1 MLNLSLFSG
10 KKFGVLGLGK
20 SGLATALA
28 LQKNGAHV
36 IAWDDG
42 QEGRKNAENQ
52 GVIIKP
58 FDAIVLSTLDM
69 LVVSPGVSLTYPKPH
84 AVIALAK
91 ELNIPLTG
99 DLDLF
104 YKAHQHVNFIGITGT
119 NGKSTT
125 TSLLGHILKQA
136 QREVTVGGNIGTPV
150 LELDS
155 ISENGI
161 GVLEVS
167 SYQLDINPQLKFKV
181 AILLNITPDHL
192 DRHGNFENYVQTK
205 KKIFQHQMSDDF
217 AVIGIDSPSCN
228 VIARELEEKNKQK
241 IIKIA
246 IERVIPGAYYTQN
259 GVLFDGTS
267 KQIRTILDLK
277 DLPRLKGQHNWQNA
291 AAAYI
296 ACHVLGISDAQI
308 IDGLRTFPGLV
319 HRQEYVASTN
329 NIQFINDSKA
339 TNGEAAAKALV
350 CFDNIYWILG
360 GLPKQDGLTAT
371 IPYFSKIKHAFLIGK
386 AAPEFA
392 EELKGRVPYTHCE
405 ILEKAVLAAYE
416 QAKRDQLPNATILLS
431 PACASWDQY
440 SSFEVRGDAF
450 KKNVY
455 DLSK

>member
-28 LQKNGAHV
+28 LQKNGAEV
-36 IAWDDG
+36 IAWDDT
-42 QEGRKNAENQ
+42 QESRKNAENK
-52 GVIIKP
+52 GIAIKP
-58 FDAIVLSTLDM
+58 FDASVLSALDM
-69 LVVSPGVSLTYPKPH
+69 LVVSPGVPLTYPKPH
-84 AVIALAK
+84 PVIAQAK

-104 YKAHQHVNFIGITGT
+104 YKAHQNVKFIGITGT

-125 TSLLGHILKQA
+125 TSLIGHILNQA
-136 QREVTVGGNIGTPV
+136 KCEVTVGGNIGTPV
-150 LELDS
+150 LELEP
-155 ISENGI
+155 ISEKGV

-181 AILLNITPDHL
+181 ALLLNITPDHL
-192 DRHGNFENYVQTK
+192 DRHGSFENYVQTK
-205 KKIFQHQMSDDF
+205 KKIFQHQNTNDF
-217 AVIGIDSPSCN
+217 AIIGIDSPSCHA
-228 VIARELEEKNKQK
+228 IARDLEQNAKQK
-241 IIKIA
+241 IIKLS
-246 IERVIPGAYYTQN
+246 IERVIPGGYYTQN
-259 GVLFDGTS
+259 GILFDGTS

-277 DLPRLKGQHNWQNA
+277 ELPRLKGQHNWQNA

-296 ACHVLGISDAQI
+296 ACHVLNIPEDQI
-308 IDGLRTFPGLV
+308 IEGLKTFPGLV
-319 HRQEYVASTN
+319 HRQEFVTSQN

-392 EELKGRVPYTHCE
+392 EELKGKVPFTHCE
-405 ILEKAVLAAYE
+405 ILENAILAAYK
-416 QAKRDQLPNATILLS
+416 QATEDKLSNATILLS

-440 SSFEVRGDAF
+440 PSFEVRGNDF
-450 KKNVY
+450 KKIVSEV
-455 DLSK
+455 LK

>member
-20 SGLATALA
+20 SGIATALA
-28 LQKNGAHV
+28 LHKNGAQV

-42 QEGRKNAENQ
+42 QESRKSAENQ
-52 GVIIKP
+52 GVAIKP
-58 FDAIVLSTLDM
+58 FDATVLSSLDM
-69 LVVSPGVSLTYPKPH
+69 LVVSPGVPLTYPKPH
-84 AVIALAK
+84 PVIALAK

-104 YKAHQHVNFIGITGT
+104 YKAHQHVNFIGISGT

-125 TSLLGHILKQA
+125 TSLIGHILKQA
-136 QREVTVGGNIGTPV
+136 QCEVTVGGNIGTPV
-150 LELDS
+150 LELES

-205 KKIFQHQMSDDF
+205 KKIFQHQTMSDF
-217 AVIGIDSPSCN
+217 AIIGIDSPSCN
-228 VIARELEEKNKQK
+228 VIARELEEKNNQK

-267 KQIRTILDLK
+267 KQIRMIVDLK
-277 DLPRLKGQHNWQNA
+277 EMPRLKGQHNWQNA
-291 AAAYI
+291 AASYV
-296 ACHVLGISDAQI
+296 ACHVLNIPDAQI
-308 IDGLRTFPGLV
+308 IEGLKTFPGLV
-319 HRQEYVASTN
+319 HRQEFVALQN

-339 TNGEAAAKALV
+339 TNGEATAKALV

-371 IPYFSKIKHAFLIGK
+371 IPYFPKIKHAFLIGK
-386 AAPEFA
+386 AASEFA
-392 EELKGRVPYTHCE
+392 EEFNGKVPYTHCE
-405 ILEKAVLAAYE
+405 ILEKAILAAFD
-416 QAKRDQLPNATILLS
+416 QAKKDQLSNATILLS

-440 SSFEVRGDAF
+440 PSFEVRGNEF
-450 KKNVY
+450 KKIV
-455 DLSK
+455 SKILK